1 MAQPPYSHAT
11 PAEDT
16 GKLLLRLVL
25 GILVL
30 LHGVSK
36 LTGGID
42 FIFGMV
48 GKMGLPAPLGYLV
61 FVGEVLGPLLLII
74 GAWTRLGALL
84 VAVNMIVAIAL
95 VHAGELFSLGSSG
108 GWALE
113 LQGMFLFTALA
124 IALLGAGRYSAG
136 GADGR
141 WN

>member
-1 MAQPPYSHAT
+1 MAQPLTSHAT
-11 PAEDT
+11 PTEDT
-16 GKLLLRLVL
+16 GKLLLRLTV

-30 LHGVSK
+30 LHGVAK
-36 LTGGID
+36 LTGGVGAIV
-42 FIFGMV
+42 GMV
-48 GKMGLPAPLGYLV
+48 GKLGLPPALGYLV
-61 FVGEVLGPLLLII
+61 LVGEVLGPLLLII

-84 VAVNMIVAIAL
+84 VAINMIVAVVVA
-95 VHAGELFSLGSSG
+95 HAGDIVSLNQTG

-113 LQGMFLFTALA
+113 LQGMFLFGSLA